1 MSKLNTEEVKQSK
14 ELEEGEIDETQLEQP
29 EQPEKIKINID
40 DTIVEN
46 KANISDDDDDDDD
59 DDSDYEETVKLED
72 YIENDVLDKYHPEIK
87 NINNKE
93 LESLTKIVRDT
104 NGNINDLKHQTIPIM
119 TRYEKAKI
127 LGIRATQINSGADVF
142 IDVSPDII
150 DGITIARMELEKKAI
165 PFIIRR
171 PLPNGDSEYWD
182 ISDLEILD

>member
-1 MSKLNTEEVKQSK
+1 MSNLNIEEVEQSK
-14 ELEEGEIDETQLEQP
+14 ELEEGEIDETQLKQP
-29 EQPEKIKINID
+29 EQSEKIKINID
-40 DTIVEN
+40 NTIIEN
-46 KANISDDDDDDDD
+46 KANISDDDDDDD

-72 YIENDVLDKYHPEIK
+72 YIENDILDKYHPEIK

-104 NGNINDLKHQTIPIM
+104 NRNINDLKHQTIPIM